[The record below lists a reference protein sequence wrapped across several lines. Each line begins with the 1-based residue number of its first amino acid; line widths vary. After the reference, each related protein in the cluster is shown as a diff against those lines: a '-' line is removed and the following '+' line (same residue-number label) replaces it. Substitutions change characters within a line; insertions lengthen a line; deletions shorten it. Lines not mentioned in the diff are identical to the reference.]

1 MKLQAW
7 RLLLDFTTCPLQG
20 FPFSVYVPANSVLWL
35 IIMTWDWKWQHE
47 NLGPFHQ
54 VGCFSELLPSWY
66 LLAHSQQW
74 KHENNEWNL
83 LNVNNKGARTTSVPF
98 YTPLNMRKP
107 LVLWCFQGVLLVNFT
122 VLVSLFLTLNRFHT

>member
-7 RLLLDFTTCPLQG
+7 RLLLDFTTCPLQA
-20 FPFSVYVPANSVLWL
+20 FPFSVYVPTNSVLWL
-35 IIMTWDWKWQHE
+35 IIMTWNWKWKWE

-54 VGCFSELLPSWY
+54 VGCFNELLPSWY
-66 LLAHSQQW
+66 LLVHSQQW
-74 KHENNEWNL
+74 KHENNVWNL

-107 LVLWCFQGVLLVNFT
+107 LVLWCFHGVLLVNFT